1 MFKKGVRYKL
11 FHVTPTN
18 LQELHALRDLQ
29 FLPRVDFLNYPM
41 LNATVTLAV
50 PPENVVQVKYHL
62 LKNGLSFKMSDLHS
76 LLEEEEAMLSESRKN
91 TYALLA
97 SKSASALRHGIYLR
111 LDEMIE
117 KFEEGDEDAMFM
129 LNNFTWIFI
138 PVTNPDGYSYT
149 WRKRAYQDYREY
161 CENDF
166 RGAHAFSEAET
177 KNVRHLVGLVQ
188 PNLLAYVGIHS
199 YAQLVIAPWG
209 WTMERPKGSE
219 ELDRVGGLL
228 AETMSRYGANYNFG
242 VGETVIGYPYH
253 GASADWVLSIVPWA
267 YTYFFELRP
276 DIDSFRSFVLPPSE
290 IVPCGQ
296 EVYASFV
303 TLSRE
308 IKDRRHLFK

>member
-1 MFKKGVRYKL
+1 MAG
-11 FHVTPTN
+11 
-18 LQELHALRDLQ
+18 
-29 FLPRVDFLNYPM
+29 
-41 LNATVTLAV
+41 
-50 PPENVVQVKYHL
+50 
-62 LKNGLSFKMSDLHS
+62 
-76 LLEEEEAMLSESRKN
+76 
-91 TYALLA
+91 
-97 SKSASALRHGIYLR
+97 
-111 LDEMIE
+111 MIE

-149 WRKRAYQDYREY
+149 WRKDRLWRKNRRVQRYCFGVDLNRNFDIEFPGASHIFICMAYQDYREY